1 MFGKLWQLSMTH
13 LAEIELK
20 GSVRT
25 EQKFLDELYVLRAR
39 VAELEL
45 ERDAALEHGR
55 KQRIQLEGELES
67 LRQATALDQTL
78 SANEQVVAL
87 QAVFETITDGVVV
100 YDREGSIICA
110 NQAFHQ
116 MMGIDSPSEYIHLS
130 RYERGTRIQ
139 MRDGQGEV
147 MPEEAWPLTRLAR
160 GEVIAS
166 GDPVDLIFLT
176 LDGREIHADVSG
188 APIRDAAGEI
198 IGMVIVFH
206 DITVRKRLEKRT
218 NDVLQTLLE
227 MAQVLVQGTDRTET
241 GELQLGSTLH
251 NVLRR
256 LMKLGQRV
264 LRCTRMG
271 VMLLNQDLESL
282 QPVAVVG
289 TSPEEMEQWL
299 ATFAGTRLDEHLSAE
314 QIQAMES
321 SGLPIKVD
329 IAQLPPS
336 GCQRFYQLVPII
348 MRDQIIGIMA
358 LDGGQ
363 CGQELSADE
372 QVLILAVS
380 RLVALVLEREQ
391 LVAERSTSQ
400 ANELALLEA
409 NRRMDEFLSIAS
421 HELRTPLTTIKGNI
435 QLAKRRADSLITP
448 DGESGEHQDKLKLIH
463 ELLSRAERQVHIQN
477 RLVGDLL
484 DVSRIQGN
492 RLQLD
497 MNNTNLVAIVHEA
510 VEDQRSA
517 APGRVILLHE
527 DFKERPLLVH
537 ADADRINQVIT
548 NFLTNALKYSASD
561 RVVEVR
567 IEVVSSYVKVSVRDE
582 GPGLP
587 PEEQKML
594 WERFY
599 RVPGI
604 VVQSGSGVG
613 LGLGLHICQTIIARH
628 GGEVGVDSE
637 VGKGST
643 FWFKLPLVADF
654 VTHKQ

>member
-1 MFGKLWQLSMTH
+1 M
-13 LAEIELK
+13 
-20 GSVRT
+20 
-25 EQKFLDELYVLRAR
+25 LRAR
-39 VAELEL
+39 VAELER
-45 ERDAALEHGR
+45 ERDEALEYGQ

-67 LRQATALDQTL
+67 LRQATALGRTFSTD
-78 SANEQVVAL
+78 EQIVAL
-87 QAVFETITDGVVV
+87 NAVFGTIADGVVM
-100 YDREGSIICA
+100 YDRAGKIICA

-116 MMGIDSPSEYIHLS
+116 MMGITSPANYLQLS
-130 RYERGTRIQ
+130 MHERCARIQ
-139 MRDGQGEV
+139 LRDGQGELL
-147 MPEEAWPLTRLAR
+147 PEEAWPLTRLAR

-166 GDPVDLIFLT
+166 GEPVDLTFVT
-176 LDGREIHADVSG
+176 LDGREIQTDVSG
-188 APIRDAAGEI
+188 APILDGAGEI
-198 IGMVIVFH
+198 VGEVIVFH
-206 DITVRKRLEKRT
+206 DITARKRLEKRT

-227 MAQVLVQGTDRTET
+227 MAQVLVQGTDRTAT
-241 GELQLGSTLH
+241 DELQLPSSLH
-251 NVLRR
+251 SVLQR

-314 QIQAMES
+314 QIEAMLS
-321 SGLPIKVD
+321 SGLPIKVN
-329 IAQLPPS
+329 IAQLSPS
-336 GCQRFYQLVPII
+336 GRQHFYQLIPII
-348 MRDQIIGIMA
+348 MHDQIIGIMA

-363 CGQELSADE
+363 YGQDLSADE
-372 QVLILAVS
+372 LVLILAVS

-391 LVAERSTSQ
+391 LLEERAASQ

-409 NRRMDEFLSIAS
+409 NRRMDEFLSIVS
-421 HELRTPLTTIKGNI
+421 HELRTPLTTINGNI
-435 QLAKRRADSLITP
+435 QLAKRRVDTLPVP
-448 DGESGEHQDKLKLIH
+448 DGAPAGYHEKLKLIH

-497 MNNTNLVAIVHEA
+497 MDDTNLVEIVHNA

-517 APGRVILLHE
+517 SPGRVILLH
-527 DFKERPLLVH
+527 DNVGDARSLPVH
-537 ADADRINQVIT
+537 ADADRIGQVIT

-561 RVVEVR
+561 RVVEAS
-567 IEVVSSYVKVSVRDE
+567 IEVISSSVKVSIRDE

-643 FWFKLPLVADF
+643 FWFKLPLASDF
-654 VTHKQ
+654 VASKQ